1 MCVCVCVCVYIIT
14 FTKYTIVQNG
24 FHFPGLKNVYYM
36 TKGVETEL
44 RFDLERSTGAKGYGV
59 WQSFSLSEPSNYSLQ
74 IGAYSGTIG
83 NTIIHYYCINTR
95 VTRY

>member
-1 MCVCVCVCVYIIT
+1 MT
-14 FTKYTIVQNG
+14 SQLDG
-24 FHFPGLKNVYYM
+24 LHFSGLKNVYYM

-44 RFDLERSTGAKGYGV
+44 RFDLEKSTGEKGYGV
-59 WQSFSLSEPSNYSLQ
+59 WQSFSLSEPLKNSLQ